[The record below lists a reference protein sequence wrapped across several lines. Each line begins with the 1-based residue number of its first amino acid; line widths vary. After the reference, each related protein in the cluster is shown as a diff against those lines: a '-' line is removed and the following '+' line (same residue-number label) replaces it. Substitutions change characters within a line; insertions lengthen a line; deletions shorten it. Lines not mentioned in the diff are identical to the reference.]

1 MSRPVW
7 PQAPG
12 LPPKQGLYDPR
23 NEHDNCGLGFIA
35 DIKNRKSH
43 EIVRQGLQILINLD
57 HRGAVG
63 ADPLAG
69 DGAGILI
76 QIPDSL
82 DSEECSKLGFD
93 LPGIGDYAVGMV
105 FLPQNKVTRIA
116 CINAFDSVVAEEGQS
131 IIGWRDLPV
140 DNSVLGESVKPIE
153 PVIRQVFICRGK
165 NCIDA
170 DAFERKLFVINITF
184 LILEIIL
191 CCIF

>member
-1 MSRPVW
+1 MSQKIW

-12 LPPKQGLYDPR
+12 LPPKQGLYDPS

-76 QIPDSL
+76 Q
-82 DSEECSKLGFD
+82 
-93 LPGIGDYAVGMV
+93 
-105 FLPQNKVTRIA
+105 
-116 CINAFDSVVAEEGQS
+116 
-131 IIGWRDLPV
+131 
-140 DNSVLGESVKPIE
+140 
-153 PVIRQVFICRGK
+153 
-165 NCIDA
+165 
-170 DAFERKLFVINITF
+170 
-184 LILEIIL
+184 
-191 CCIF
+191 